1 MTDAIA
7 TLRDELAADL
17 DAARTFTAAD
27 WLREAVD
34 TVLAPGLVA
43 RSTVHA
49 CVYAIYHAEEGAETT
64 FSVAR
69 PPIVADSWRE
79 RDSVTASLLSVWALG
94 IFATDLASLPAD
106 PLLAAVVALQCVPLA
121 LDPALTLAEVAG

>member
-1 MTDAIA
+1 MPDAIA
-7 TLRDELAADL
+7 TLRDEIAADL
-17 DAARTFTAAD
+17 DAARSYDATD

-49 CVYAIYHAEEGAETT
+49 CVYAIYRAEQGAETN
-64 FSVAR
+64 FSVTR
-69 PPIVADSWRE
+69 PPIVADAWRD
-79 RDSVTASLLSVWALG
+79 RDAVTASLLSVWALG

-106 PLLAAVVALQCVPLA
+106 PALAALVALQCLPLA
-121 LDPALTLAEVAG
+121 CDPLVTLAEVAR

>member
-1 MTDAIA
+1 MPDAIA
-7 TLRDELAADL
+7 TFRDELAADIA
-17 DAARTFTAAD
+17 AARAFTPTD
-27 WLREAVD
+27 WLREGVD
-34 TVLAPGLVA
+34 TVLAPGLWM

-49 CVYAIYHAEEGAETT
+49 CVYAIYHAEKGAEIT

-69 PPIVADSWRE
+69 PPIDAACWRWH
-79 RDSVTASLLSVWALG
+79 DAVTASLLSVWALG

-121 LDPALTLAEVAG
+121 LDPALTLAQ

>member
-1 MTDAIA
+1 MPDALA

-34 TVLAPGLVA
+34 TVLAPGLFA

-49 CVYAIYHAEEGAETT
+49 CVYAIIHAEEGADTT
-64 FSVAR
+64 VSLAR
-69 PPIVADSWRE
+69 QPIAAECWRD
-79 RDSVTASLLSVWALG
+79 RDAVTASLVSVW
-94 IFATDLASLPAD
+94 
-106 PLLAAVVALQCVPLA
+106 LLAALAMAPTTLPSGVAGAIVAAQCVPLA
-121 LDPALTLAEVAG
+121 LDPVVTTVEVAA

>member
-1 MTDAIA
+1 MSVAA

-17 DAARTFTAAD
+17 DAARSYDATD

-34 TVLAPGLVA
+34 TALAPGLVA

-49 CVYAIYHAEEGAETT
+49 CVYAIFHAEEGAETT
-64 FSVAR
+64 FSIAR
-69 PPIVADSWRE
+69 PPIVAACWRE
-79 RDSVTASLLSVWALG
+79 RDAVTASLLSVWALG

-106 PLLAAVVALQCVPLA
+106 PALAAFVALQCLPLA
-121 LDPALTLAEVAG
+121 CDPLVTLAEVAR

>member
-1 MTDAIA
+1 MPDALA

-17 DAARTFTAAD
+17 DVARSYGATD

-49 CVYAIYHAEEGAETT
+49 CVYAITHAERGAETT
-64 FSVAR
+64 FSVVR
-69 PPIVADSWRE
+69 RPIVADAWRD
-79 RDSVTASLLSVWALG
+79 RDDVQAAALG
-94 IFATDLASLPAD
+94 VVALGFFATDLASLPAE
-106 PLLAAVVALQCVPLA
+106 PALAALVALQCVPLA
-121 LDPALTLAEVAG
+121 LDPALTLAEVAR

>member
-1 MTDAIA
+1 MIA

-17 DAARTFTAAD
+17 DAARAFTATD

-34 TVLAPGLVA
+34 TVLAPGLFA

-49 CVYAIYHAEEGAETT
+49 CVYAIIHAEEGADTT
-64 FSVAR
+64 VSLAR
-69 PPIVADSWRE
+69 PPIVADAWRD
-79 RDSVTASLLSVWALG
+79 RDAVTASLLSVWALG

-106 PLLAAVVALQCVPLA
+106 PALRAVVVAQLLPLA
-121 LDPALTLAEVAG
+121 LDPVAVAVGVAR

>member
-1 MTDAIA
+1 MTRALA
-7 TLRDELAADL
+7 TLRDELGADIA
-17 DAARTFTAAD
+17 AARAYDATD

-34 TVLAPGLVA
+34 TALAPGLWM
-43 RSTVHA
+43 RSTIHA
-49 CVYAIYHAEEGAETT
+49 CVYAIYHAEPGAETT

-69 PPIVADSWRE
+69 PPIVADAWRE

-94 IFATDLASLPAD
+94 IFATDLASLPDAT
-106 PLLAAVVALQCVPLA
+106 LLAAVVALQCVPLA